1 MIYGVASADSTLT
14 APAWTIEAAMEALDK
29 AIEEDNP
36 VSYTHL
42 GMNDVI
48 SYIKRCRDDERPE
61 ETMSDEGRQE
71 SDSEEIKLNIE
82 F

>member
-1 MIYGVASADSTLT
+1 MD
-14 APAWTIEAAMEALDK
+14 
-29 AIEEDNP
+29 
-36 VSYTHL
+36 

-48 SYIKRCRDDERPE
+48 SYIKRCRYDEMTE

-71 SDSEEIKLNIE
+71 SDSDEIKLNIE